1 MEIRRTIA
9 IRLRELLTRQI
20 PLRTQRLWTHDGL
33 SHSVVSEEEYQF
45 DGVSD

>member
-1 MEIRRTIA
+1 MEIRRATA
-9 IRLRELLTRQI
+9 IRLKELLTRQI
-20 PLRTQRLWTHDGL
+20 PLTTQRLWTHRGL